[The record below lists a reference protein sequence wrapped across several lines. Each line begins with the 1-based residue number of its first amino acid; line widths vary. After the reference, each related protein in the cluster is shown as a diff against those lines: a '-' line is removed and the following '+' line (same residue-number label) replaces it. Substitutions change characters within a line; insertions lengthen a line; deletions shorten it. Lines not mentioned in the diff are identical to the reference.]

1 MSSRAKR
8 RAEKREEGNLP
19 TASESTAAGP
29 PKKEREPAVFTIL
42 GLIIF
47 FAGGVFLGM
56 QFFESWSIGLGC
68 GVGAF
73 IVGAVLVWKGESVL
87 DALSGL

>member
-1 MSSRAKR
+1 MSSRAKK
-8 RAEKREEGNLP
+8 RAHKKELSDP
-19 TASESTAAGP
+19 ATAAASP

-47 FAGGVFLGM
+47 FAGGVFLGAH
-56 QFFESWSIGLGC
+56 FFESWTIGLGC
-68 GVGAF
+68 GVAVF
-73 IVGAVLVWKGESVL
+73 ILGAVLVWRGESLL

>member
-8 RAEKREEGNLP
+8 RAQKSAQANPPGVG
-19 TASESTAAGP
+19 ESTAAGP

-47 FAGGVFLGM
+47 FGGGVFLGV
-56 QFFESWSIGLGC
+56 QFFESWTIGLGC
-68 GVGAF
+68 GVAAF
-73 IVGAVLVWKGESVL
+73 LLAAVLAWKGESLL
-87 DALSGL
+87 DALSSL